1 MWCKHLA
8 VEVQDEDVSGLKP
21 FVDAKGRASVM
32 FLTGDGNSICLDE
45 ITLKRGLA
53 CIKADRKRR

>member
-1 MWCKHLA
+1 MLCKHLA
-8 VEVQDEDVSGLKP
+8 IEIQDEDVSSLRP

-45 ITLKRGLA
+45 ETLKRGLA
-53 CIKADRKRR
+53 CIEADRKRR